1 MSTSP
6 PTSVPSHW
14 PFVNRM
20 SESGPRNRDTGVL
33 TFAMGSVVVST
44 ATVVVPALLWDKVSF
59 PPKLRALTS
68 LLAIL
73 TREVSSSSS
82 VSRSI
87 WKSLDTSSEDV
98 SKPKSIVKEDCEEDG
113 LLSNELSADLPRLEE
128 GSTRTP
134 FWPLMDLRKLPNVWL
149 GLVILLLKVVSRED
163 SSDAERSR
171 EPKDV

>member
-44 ATVVVPALLWDKVSF
+44 ATLVVPALLCVLVSL
-59 PPKLRALTS
+59 PPKLRALSS

-73 TREVSSSSS
+73 TRAGSDSSE
-82 VSRSI
+82 SRSS
-87 WKSLDTSSEDV
+87 WEAFGASSEDV
-98 SKPKSIVKEDCEEDG
+98 SNPKSIEKEDCEEDG
-113 LLSNELSADLPRLEE
+113 LLSNELSADFPRLEE

-134 FWPLMDLRKLPNVWL
+134 FWPLMDLRKLPKVWL
-149 GLVILLLKVVSRED
+149 GLVILLLKLLSREV

-171 EPKDV
+171 DPKDV